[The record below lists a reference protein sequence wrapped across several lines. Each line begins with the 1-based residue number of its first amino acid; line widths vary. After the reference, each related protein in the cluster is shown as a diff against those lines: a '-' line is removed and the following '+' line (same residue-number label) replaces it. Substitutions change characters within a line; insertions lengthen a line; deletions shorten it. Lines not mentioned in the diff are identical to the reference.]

1 MKIYTKQGDKGST
14 QLASGETVLK
24 DHSIIEGVGS
34 LDETN
39 SFIGLLRT
47 HIEIP
52 ILKTIQNHLFILGS
66 NLSAGKMI
74 IDFPEKNISLLEE
87 SMDLIETEVK
97 KLENFILPSGSTIS
111 SLCHITRSIIRRS
124 ERFLIHSSLS
134 EREKIYINRLSDYF
148 FMLAR
153 KYSEDELWINE

>member
-14 QLASGETVLK
+14 QLASGEIVSK
-24 DHSIIEGVGS
+24 NHIIIQGVGS

-47 HIEIP
+47 HIDLP
-52 ILKTIQNHLFILGS
+52 ILQKIQNHLFILGS
-66 NLSAGKMI
+66 NLSARRML
-74 IDFPEKNISLLEE
+74 IDFPEKNVLLLEE
-87 SMDLIETEVK
+87 SMDKIETQVK

-111 SLCHITRSIIRRS
+111 SLCHIIRSIIRRS
-124 ERFLIHSSLS
+124 ERFLIDSSLS
-134 EREKIYINRLSDYF
+134 EKEKIYINRLSDFF

-153 KYSEDELWINE
+153 KYSKDELWINE